1 MQKASTIVE
10 AFSFFSQRRQAM
22 LERAG
27 MEKEKKAPDFDYAQS
42 PVHIW
47 LLSAVEAPLRIN
59 GVNPKE
65 RAGMEKEKKAPDFD
79 YAQSPVHIWLLSAVR

>member
-47 LLSAVEAPLRIN
+47 LLSAVR
-59 GVNPKE
+59 
-65 RAGMEKEKKAPDFD
+65 
-79 YAQSPVHIWLLSAVR
+79 